1 MKRILYLSFYFEPDL
16 CAGSFRNTPLA
27 KELSKQLL
35 SIANVDVISTI
46 PNRYQSFTVD
56 APDEEVLDNLYIRR
70 IRLPIH
76 KSKLIDQMF
85 AFWKYYRETLRF
97 TRDQNYD
104 LVFASSS
111 RLFTAFLG
119 YQIARKKSIP
129 LILDIRDLFVDT
141 LSDVL
146 KNSLLKRLLLPILKV
161 IENRIFEY
169 AIHINLISKGFK
181 DYFSKYSSK
190 EISYFTNGIDNE
202 FIHSQDFAEFISTT
216 PKVITYAGNIGEGQ
230 GLHKIIPAAAKL
242 LGNDYQFRIIGDGG
256 AKELLVAK
264 VKELALSNVSIEPP
278 VKRNAL
284 LEIYKKSS
292 FLFLHLNDYDAFEK
306 VLPSKIFELA
316 AFPRPMIAGVSGYA
330 QDFIQEN
337 IENSIIFKPSD
348 AFDLVD
354 KLQRSQYKIT
364 NRMAFINKFS
374 RDKINEQMSAM
385 IRSYL

>member
-27 KELSKQLL
+27 KELSKQLH
-35 SIANVDVISTI
+35 SIANVDVITTI

-56 APDEEVLDNLYIRR
+56 ALDEEVLDNLFIRR

-146 KNSLLKRLLLPILKV
+146 KNS
-161 IENRIFEY
+161 F
-169 AIHINLISKGFK
+169 
-181 DYFSKYSSK
+181 
-190 EISYFTNGIDNE
+190 
-202 FIHSQDFAEFISTT
+202 
-216 PKVITYAGNIGEGQ
+216 
-230 GLHKIIPAAAKL
+230 
-242 LGNDYQFRIIGDGG
+242 
-256 AKELLVAK
+256 
-264 VKELALSNVSIEPP
+264 
-278 VKRNAL
+278 
-284 LEIYKKSS
+284 
-292 FLFLHLNDYDAFEK
+292 
-306 VLPSKIFELA
+306 
-316 AFPRPMIAGVSGYA
+316 
-330 QDFIQEN
+330 
-337 IENSIIFKPSD
+337 
-348 AFDLVD
+348 
-354 KLQRSQYKIT
+354 
-364 NRMAFINKFS
+364 
-374 RDKINEQMSAM
+374 
-385 IRSYL
+385 

>member
-27 KELSKQLL
+27 KELSKQLH
-35 SIANVDVISTI
+35 SIANVDVITTI

-56 APDEEVLDNLYIRR
+56 ALDEEVLDNLFIRR

-111 RLFTAFLG
+111 
-119 YQIARKKSIP
+119 
-129 LILDIRDLFVDT
+129 
-141 LSDVL
+141 
-146 KNSLLKRLLLPILKV
+146 
-161 IENRIFEY
+161 
-169 AIHINLISKGFK
+169 KGFT

-202 FIHSQDFAEFISTT
+202 FIQSQDFAEFISTT
-216 PKVITYAGNIGEGQ
+216 PKLITYAGNIGEGQ
-230 GLHKIIPAAAKL
+230 GLHKIIPTAAKL

-264 VKELALSNVSIEPP
+264 VKEFALSNVSIEPP

-337 IENSIIFKPSD
+337 IENSIIFKPSN

-385 IRSYL
+385 IISYL